1 MRARAYIRAHANINQ
16 KDTLFFK
23 SKTPPRSVC
32 TEIADGML
40 HTSLVTHVHAC
51 TRILIHIRAR
61 VRVCVC
67 TLLRHSIPMQAKQS
81 DGNRLEQ
88 ILIGMA
94 EGNHPLSQFSWGN
107 NISLPITTPE
117 QAALLQ
123 KNVRTFFESYYSSN
137 LMTVCVS
144 YVFLR

>member
-1 MRARAYIRAHANINQ
+1 
-16 KDTLFFK
+16 
-23 SKTPPRSVC
+23 
-32 TEIADGML
+32 
-40 HTSLVTHVHAC
+40 
-51 TRILIHIRAR
+51 
-61 VRVCVC
+61 
-67 TLLRHSIPMQAKQS
+67 MQAKQS
-81 DGNRLEQ
+81 DGNRREQ

-117 QAALLQ
+117 QAARLQ

-144 YVFLR
+144 YVFTDDLDTLHSIVAMIHTDINNESLTADGSC